1 MRRVAALSLLPAL
14 AHAHPGHG
22 PSALVGLWHW
32 VATPEHGLPLLAAV
46 VGAAWLARR
55 ALRRAR

>member
-1 MRRVAALSLLPAL
+1 MRALALITLLPTL

-32 VATPEHGLPLLAAV
+32 VATPEHGLPLLAAA
-46 VGAAWLARR
+46 VGTAWLVRR
-55 ALRRAR
+55 VLRRAQ